1 MTNVCI
7 PQALLLSLNISNCSV
22 HVDNDCNKCGQTP
35 RFGLKYRH
43 VVTLKR
49 VGTFVL
55 YFWIAFNFDDGSKI
69 LRYLKIYGYAFSE
82 LVTPGLLLLENCVR
96 SSTSSSFITKCPS
109 RTRMRRNSTEHLRIV
124 FCWLKLMLSPG
135 QYSFCYS
142 YNQQVL
148 HLYPCTGYLQQLL
161 FV

>member
-1 MTNVCI
+1 MYVFRKHCSYHLTFLTAVFMLTTTAI
-7 PQALLLSLNISNCSV
+7 SVDRLLALL
-22 HVDNDCNKCGQTP
+22 
-35 RFGLKYRH
+35 FGLKYRH